1 MYYFVLISHYAHPVW
16 SPSPSTG
23 EGWGEGLF
31 SPSTGEMPFRAERV
45 SSPPLRG
52 RAGER
57 VYSLIIVNCPFAF
70 ILMMLLGLCF
80 SRLCRL
86 YFTT

>member
-23 EGWGEGLF
+23 EGRGEGLF

-45 SSPPLRG
+45 
-52 RAGER
+52 
-57 VYSLIIVNCPFAF
+57 YSLIIVNCPFAF
-70 ILMMLLGLCF
+70 ILMAYA
-80 SRLCRL
+80 SRDSADCTSPHNPPLP
-86 YFTT
+86 

>member
-23 EGWGEGLF
+23 EGRGEGLF

-45 SSPPLRG
+45 FILSPSMGEMPF
-52 RAGER
+52 RAER
-57 VYSLIIVNCPFAF
+57 VFF
-70 ILMMLLGLCF
+70 
-80 SRLCRL
+80 
-86 YFTT
+86 YFTNTVEPSTTPTTSTF

>member
-23 EGWGEGLF
+23 EGRGEGLL
-31 SPSTGEMPFRAERV
+31 SPSTGEMPFRA
-45 SSPPLRG
+45 
-52 RAGER
+52 ER

-70 ILMMLLGLCF
+70 ILMILLGLCF